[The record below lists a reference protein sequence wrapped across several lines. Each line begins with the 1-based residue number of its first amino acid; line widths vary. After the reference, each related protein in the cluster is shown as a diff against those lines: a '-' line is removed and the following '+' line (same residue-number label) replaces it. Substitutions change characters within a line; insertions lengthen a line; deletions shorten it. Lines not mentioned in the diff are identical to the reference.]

1 MKPADLRG
9 RRVALLGLGI
19 DVEAAI
25 PAIVE
30 AEPGELFVLE
40 EWTAAARDDLGPR
53 FTAFTNLPEIDVA
66 VRSPGFPLHRA
77 DVQERVRRGLETV
90 TPLGLWLSERG
101 GARPTIAITGTKGK
115 STTSLLTATALAQ
128 LEIVA
133 HVLGNIGVPPWTVA
147 PDTTDTVVLEIS
159 SFQAADLPC
168 AAPYSALTS
177 IGDDHADWHGSTLQY
192 LADKAR
198 VFLAP
203 TCGAE
208 RWCGVL
214 DDVDLP
220 EPFTAVEFQKISA
233 PAGTVRVRNAKLAAA
248 TALTVAGR
256 FDEAALDNLTAV
268 LLDRYPELP
277 GRFHR
282 IANVDD
288 VEYVDDTLASNPLG
302 VVASLGEVQTQ
313 PLTLVLGGATRG
325 AAFDDVY
332 RALAE
337 RNQPTVVLT
346 LDDAHALRDA
356 VAATGATVETVH
368 DIEQA
373 VARAHAC
380 TRAGGV
386 VLFSPGM
393 PTPDGQGRWH
403 ARSSRFCAAVDALR

>member
-25 PAIVE
+25 PAILE

-198 VFLAP
+198 RLP
-203 TCGAE
+203 RT
-208 RWCGVL
+208 
-214 DDVDLP
+214 DLRSRTVVRRARRRRPARTVHRGRVP
-220 EPFTAVEFQKISA
+220 EDQRA
-233 PAGTVRVRNAKLAAA
+233 
-248 TALTVAGR
+248 
-256 FDEAALDNLTAV
+256 
-268 LLDRYPELP
+268 
-277 GRFHR
+277 
-282 IANVDD
+282 
-288 VEYVDDTLASNPLG
+288 
-302 VVASLGEVQTQ
+302 
-313 PLTLVLGGATRG
+313 RG
-325 AAFDDVY
+325 Y
-332 RALAE
+332 RASAKRKARGRDGIDRRGPVRRSRGRQPHGGTPRPVPRTARPIPSDRE
-337 RNQPTVVLT
+337 R
-346 LDDAHALRDA
+346 R
-356 VAATGATVETVH
+356 
-368 DIEQA
+368 
-373 VARAHAC
+373 
-380 TRAGGV
+380 
-386 VLFSPGM
+386 
-393 PTPDGQGRWH
+393 
-403 ARSSRFCAAVDALR
+403 